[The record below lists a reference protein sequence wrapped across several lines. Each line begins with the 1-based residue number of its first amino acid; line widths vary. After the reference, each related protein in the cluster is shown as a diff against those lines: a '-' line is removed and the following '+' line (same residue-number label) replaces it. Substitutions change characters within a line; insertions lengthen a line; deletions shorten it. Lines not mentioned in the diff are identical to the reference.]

1 MNTKKFLINKSLEL
15 YNKYQ
20 IYKVNDEI
28 INFINSSLD
37 IENEI
42 Y

>member
-20 IYKVNDEI
+20 IYKVNDDI